1 MPELPEV
8 ETVCRGLATVLE
20 GRRLRRIIQ
29 RRPDL
34 RFPLPAGFVGRLQG
48 RRVDR
53 VYRRAK
59 YILMRLDDESV
70 ILGHLGMSG
79 RMVVGAAPVTAF
91 DLHDHVIFETDDGT
105 AIRFN
110 DARRF
115 GFMHLV
121 AAGELDRHPL
131 LSGLGPEPLG
141 NDFSGP
147 VLAAAL
153 KGKKTSIKAAL
164 IDQRV
169 VAGIGN
175 IYASESLFHAG
186 ISPRR
191 LARTVQGERAERLAA
206 AIRHVLTD
214 AIAAGGSSLR
224 DFVQTNGELGYFQ
237 HRWAVYEREGRT
249 CPGCDCG
256 VYMVGGIRRIV
267 QSGRSTFYCPRRQ
280 R

>member
-8 ETVCRGLATVLE
+8 ETVCRGLAVKLE
-20 GRRLRRIIQ
+20 GRRMSRVIQ

-34 RFPLPAGFVGRLQG
+34 RFPLPPGFADRLQG
-48 RRVDR
+48 RRVLR
-53 VYRRAK
+53 VKRRAK
-59 YILMRLDDESV
+59 FILIHLDDDNV

-79 RMVVGAAPVTAF
+79 SMIAGPAPVTTF
-91 DLHDHVIFETDDGT
+91 DRHDHVIIETDDGT

-115 GFMHLV
+115 GFMDLV
-121 AAGELDRHPL
+121 ASAELHRHRL
-131 LSGLGPEPLG
+131 LERLGPEPLG
-141 NDFSGP
+141 EEFDGAA
-147 VLAAAL
+147 LAAAL
-153 KGKKTSIKAAL
+153 AGRKTSIKAAI

-175 IYASESLFHAG
+175 IYASESLYRAG

-191 LARTVQGERAERLAA
+191 LAKTVQGERANRLASA
-206 AIRHVLTD
+206 VKQVLTE
-214 AIAAGGSSLR
+214 AIKAGGSSLR

-237 HRWAVYEREGRT
+237 HRWAVYEHEGQP
-249 CPGCDCG
+249 CPGCNCG
-256 VYMVGGIRRIV
+256 APDTGGIRRIV
-267 QSGRSTFYCPRRQ
+267 QAGRSTFFCPKRQ

>member
-8 ETVCRGLATVLE
+8 ETVCRGLAVKLE
-20 GRRLRRIIQ
+20 GRRLRRVVQ

-34 RFPLPAGFVGRLQG
+34 RFPLPARFAARLQG
-48 RRVDR
+48 RRIIRID
-53 VYRRAK
+53 RRAK
-59 YILMRLDDESV
+59 YILIHLDDDNV
-70 ILGHLGMSG
+70 ILAHLGMSG
-79 RMVVGAAPVTAF
+79 SMIVDAAPVTEF
-91 DLHDHVIFETDDGT
+91 DRHDHVVFETDDGT

-121 AAGELDRHPL
+121 ARRELDRHPL
-131 LSGLGPEPLG
+131 LAKLGPEPLSTEFDG
-141 NDFSGP
+141 AA
-147 VLAAAL
+147 LAAAL
-153 KGKKTSIKAAL
+153 AGKKTSIKAAL
-164 IDQRV
+164 TDQRV

-175 IYASESLFHAG
+175 IYASESLYHAG

-191 LARTVQGERAERLAA
+191 LAKTVQGQRAERLAA
-206 AIRHVLTD
+206 AVKQVLTE

-237 HRWAVYEREGRT
+237 HRWAVYEREGKA

-256 VYMVGGIRRIV
+256 APAAGGIRRIV
-267 QSGRSTFYCPRRQ
+267 QTGRSTFFCPRRQ